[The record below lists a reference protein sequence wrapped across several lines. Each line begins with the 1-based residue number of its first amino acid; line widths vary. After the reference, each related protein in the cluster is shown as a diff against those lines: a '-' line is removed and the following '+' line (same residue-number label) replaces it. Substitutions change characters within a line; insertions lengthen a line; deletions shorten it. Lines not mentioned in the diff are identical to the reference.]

1 MLSGSEAGH
10 QNTQLEQE
18 LVLVMLMQIFY
29 Q

>member
-10 QNTQLEQE
+10 QNTHLEQE
-18 LVLVMLMQIFY
+18 LVLVTLVQVFY